1 MSLDIVLPNDP
12 VWAVEPSAFGVWL
25 SKLTPDAVEAAQH
38 RSVPASPELMRVE
51 QGVAVIP
58 LEGVMMKRPTLFQAF
73 FGGAS
78 TQLVQQAVE
87 MAAADE
93 AITAI
98 VIRVDSPG
106 GSGDGIAELSD
117 AVFAAAERKMVVAH
131 VSGMAASAA
140 LWAVAGA
147 DRIITGKLDM
157 VGSIGTRMLLFDVS
171 RMFENAGIKPVVIDT
186 GEFKSTG
193 AAGVPITDRQIEHL
207 QSIVDTFFDE
217 FVSAVSRGRG
227 MTDAAVRAVA
237 DGRIFMPR
245 EALRLGLIDGIGTLD
260 ETVQALQS
268 GRLPTGRGGGPR
280 GAGKQ
285 LEAASPVRGPDG
297 TKENNRMDPKKVTN
311 IPAPAA
317 PAAPA
322 ATDPA
327 ETNPGAQAP
336 VVEMV
341 ALPMATTLPA
351 AASAGIASRASGPP
365 GSGAPPQGSGAGAGL
380 RELKAALPNADANFL
395 VDVSTRGLSVEQAR
409 DEWTAALEKRL
420 AELKT
425 KPSRSAPIGNATA
438 LTGNPVPYEHPAGA
452 DDGRMPSSAG
462 DPTTEFDQRVR
473 ARVRDGSGRFDAVDA
488 VKRDDP
494 ALYKQFLLATN
505 PGRASQ
511 RCIEDKLET
520 VGA

>member
-87 MAAADE
+87 MATADE

-280 GAGKQ
+280 GARKQ

-297 TKENNRMDPKKVTN
+297 TKENNRMDPNKATN

-322 ATDPA
+322 AKNPA
-327 ETNPGAQAP
+327 ETTPAAPAP

-341 ALPMATTLPA
+341 TVQPATTSPE
-351 AASAGIASRASGPP
+351 AASAPP
-365 GSGAPPQGSGAGAGL
+365 PGSGAGAGL
-380 RELKAALPNADANFL
+380 RELKAALPNADSDFL

-520 VGA
+520 VEA